1 MPTTAATLPSAGVAS
16 PSVPAAS
23 THPGILPGT
32 REYRNTILALFL
44 VGFASFSLIYCV
56 QPLLPEFA
64 RDFRVSPAQSS
75 LALSLT
81 TGLLALSIFAAGAYS
96 QGVSRR
102 ALMCTSTLLGAA
114 CNIAAALA
122 PNWHTMLA
130 ARALEGVVLG
140 GVPAVAMA
148 YLGEEMA
155 PGHLGKAMG
164 FYVAGTALGAMM
176 GRVGM
181 GLLTEFDSWRGA
193 MGILGALGLL
203 ATAGF
208 VWLLPPSRHF
218 TPKPGFDLSFHLA
231 AWGQHLRNPKL
242 LRLFGGGFTLTSV
255 FVTLF
260 NYASFRLSQPPYG
273 LGQTACAM
281 IFLTYAFGVFSSSAA
296 GSLADKMGRRP
307 VILMGFLLMLAG
319 LALTLFSSLFIL
331 ITGIAL
337 VTAGYFIAHSVVSG
351 SIGPLAGLTKGHA
364 SSLYLLFYYMGSSIT
379 GSVGGWFWQHG
390 GWPGVCALTGAMG
403 LLGLV
408 LTRVRTE
415 D

>member
-1 MPTTAATLPSAGVAS
+1 
-16 PSVPAAS
+16 
-23 THPGILPGT
+23 
-32 REYRNTILALFL
+32 
-44 VGFASFSLIYCV
+44 
-56 QPLLPEFA
+56 
-64 RDFRVSPAQSS
+64 
-75 LALSLT
+75 
-81 TGLLALSIFAAGAYS
+81 
-96 QGVSRR
+96 
-102 ALMCTSTLLGAA
+102 
-114 CNIAAALA
+114 
-122 PNWHTMLA
+122 
-130 ARALEGVVLG
+130 
-140 GVPAVAMA
+140 
-148 YLGEEMA
+148 
-155 PGHLGKAMG
+155 
-164 FYVAGTALGAMM
+164 
-176 GRVGM
+176 
-181 GLLTEFDSWRGA
+181 
-193 MGILGALGLL
+193 
-203 ATAGF
+203 
-208 VWLLPPSRHF
+208 
-218 TPKPGFDLSFHLA
+218 
-231 AWGQHLRNPKL
+231 
-242 LRLFGGGFTLTSV
+242 
-255 FVTLF
+255 
-260 NYASFRLSQPPYG
+260 
-273 LGQTACAM
+273 M